1 MAQLR
6 VTLVKGMTGKKPN
19 QIKTVKA
26 LGLTKRNSS
35 VVIEETDMI
44 KGMINTVSHL
54 VKVEEVTK

>member
-1 MAQLR
+1 MADLK
-6 VTLVKGMTGKKPN
+6 VTLVKGISRRKPN

-35 VVIEETDMI
+35 VVVEDNDMI